1 MDSINQNA
9 LYYVPQRDVSV
20 SGATQSVTNCEPHV
34 VQSAN
39 SYVPCSTSVQHDY
52 NAAQYPNYY
61 YNYLQAQNDSSVQQ
75 GVGQH
80 PGAAYQSL
88 TSFQNSGSYV
98 GPTSNT
104 YYNSGTHQ
112 TAPGSTS
119 NYYYHQNNAW
129 GDGSSV
135 NNHAQSYQSYT
146 PDSNVAQSSSS
157 LPASSVHYQHQ
168 YNQWPYY
175 YDQSAQTSGGLAVA
189 GSTASVT
196 KAATI
201 GPDYVH
207 PSNQPPPPGTT
218 SWRSDAGNTVAP
230 PAQAADIQGYQNQYG
245 PKAQVA
251 PVLQNQYVNNIAGI
265 PTLHNQYASSAFQHS
280 SANCNQLPLSNQA
293 DQQKALHLHG
303 SSSNVSSVNRVSENS
318 RAPCQDSGTSNV
330 HMVNKVQIPINP
342 RIAPSLP
349 IGMPKMDESNLEA
362 NSSLKPAYV
371 CVSMPKNDVKAA
383 QEGSEAVMQVTGSFP
398 VSLRTY
404 VERNLAHCKDD
415 AQRTASRR
423 ILKEII
429 TKATAD
435 GTLHTKNWD
444 IEPLLNLPEI
454 TAGANMTSTE
464 TDLSPFSF
472 SSSRSRPSRRTKSRW
487 EPVAEEKVT
496 NNVEV
501 PKESAKSNI
510 CSSLEPTKRTSNSW
524 DLRKF
529 VQSRQVPF
537 SQCSQSTTKKQ
548 RTGDGASLTEN
559 GNASSDSSK
568 EQDLMKYYSSSITL
582 ANSPEEKKQR
592 EHRSKRFERSQD
604 VPSKSGSSLPD
615 NDATANIYKRRAVS
629 LLLNRSNVDDAGLA
643 VEDLDWDALT
653 IKGTCQK
660 IEKQY
665 LRLTRA
671 PDPDEVRPEDILEK
685 ALHMVETSE
694 KNYLYKCDQL
704 KSIRQDLTV
713 QRIQNELTVKVYE
726 THARLAIQSGD
737 LPEYS
742 QCQSQLKRLYAGG
755 LRGCNLEFSAYNLL
769 CVMLHSNS
777 KRDLF
782 SSMASL
788 PKEAKKD
795 ATVKHSLEVSAVS
808 SGNYVLFFK
817 LYKVAPNLNSCLMDL
832 YVERM
837 RFEAIKCMSKSYRP
851 TVPIR
856 YAAQVLGFVG
866 IDDVCET
873 NGADGLEEFKK
884 WLKAHGAV
892 LSVDNNGEVSSTSL
906 YMPEPENAVSHGDA
920 SLAVDD
926 FLARVS

>member
-1 MDSINQNA
+1 M
-9 LYYVPQRDVSV
+9 LVKVSFWFC
-20 SGATQSVTNCEPHV
+20 QI
-34 VQSAN
+34 
-39 SYVPCSTSVQHDY
+39 
-52 NAAQYPNYY
+52 
-61 YNYLQAQNDSSVQQ
+61 
-75 GVGQH
+75 
-80 PGAAYQSL
+80 L
-88 TSFQNSGSYV
+88 TIQFF
-98 GPTSNT
+98 
-104 YYNSGTHQ
+104 
-112 TAPGSTS
+112 
-119 NYYYHQNNAW
+119 
-129 GDGSSV
+129 
-135 NNHAQSYQSYT
+135 
-146 PDSNVAQSSSS
+146 
-157 LPASSVHYQHQ
+157 
-168 YNQWPYY
+168 
-175 YDQSAQTSGGLAVA
+175 
-189 GSTASVT
+189 
-196 KAATI
+196 
-201 GPDYVH
+201 
-207 PSNQPPPPGTT
+207 
-218 SWRSDAGNTVAP
+218 
-230 PAQAADIQGYQNQYG
+230 QAADIQGYQNQYG

-293 DQQKALHLHG
+293 DQQKALHLHV

-318 RAPCQDSGTSNV
+318 QAPCQDSGTSNV

-383 QEGSEAVMQVTGSFP
+383 QEGSEAVMQGSFP

-454 TAGANMTSTE
+454 TAGANMTSTG

-548 RTGDGASLTEN
+548 RTGGGASLTEN

-582 ANSPEEKKQR
+582 ANSPEEKKRR

-615 NDATANIYKRRAVS
+615 NDATANIYTGLWCLIMRC
-629 LLLNRSNVDDAGLA
+629 LLSR
-643 VEDLDWDALT
+643 
-653 IKGTCQK
+653 
-660 IEKQY
+660 
-665 LRLTRA
+665 
-671 PDPDEVRPEDILEK
+671 
-685 ALHMVETSE
+685 
-694 KNYLYKCDQL
+694 
-704 KSIRQDLTV
+704 
-713 QRIQNELTVKVYE
+713 VYE

-742 QCQSQLKRLYAGG
+742 QEDSEAVTLNSQLTTCYVSCCTLIAKEICFHRWQACQ
-755 LRGCNLEFSAYNLL
+755 RKPRKTLL
-769 CVMLHSNS
+769 
-777 KRDLF
+777 
-782 SSMASL
+782 SSMPLKFLLSRL
-788 PKEAKKD
+788 
-795 ATVKHSLEVSAVS
+795 ATMFCFS
-808 SGNYVLFFK
+808 NYT
-817 LYKVAPNLNSCLMDL
+817 
-832 YVERM
+832 RWH
-837 RFEAIKCMSKSYRP
+837 P
-851 TVPIR
+851 T
-856 YAAQVLGFVG
+856 
-866 IDDVCET
+866 
-873 NGADGLEEFKK
+873 
-884 WLKAHGAV
+884 
-892 LSVDNNGEVSSTSL
+892 
-906 YMPEPENAVSHGDA
+906 
-920 SLAVDD
+920 
-926 FLARVS
+926 